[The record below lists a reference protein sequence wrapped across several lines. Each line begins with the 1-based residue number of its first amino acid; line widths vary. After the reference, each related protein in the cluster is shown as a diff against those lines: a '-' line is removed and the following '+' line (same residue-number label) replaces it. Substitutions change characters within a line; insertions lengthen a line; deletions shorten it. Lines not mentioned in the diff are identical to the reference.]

1 MTGSA
6 VLAVGAEVAQTHE
19 LVACGSLG
27 IRQRSFHLAA
37 GENLQRIGVHVGKT
51 EKICD
56 RVHPEELMTRLEN
69 ASEPICIIDEIE
81 YGNFM
86 ILLAEANCSH
96 NNIFNYVTNKLLR
109 DDPSQYYSYYMYL
122 TPEINFHLITLDD
135 NGEFT
140 CQTGGEELA
149 AIFYKG
155 YETPALHPLSYHITN
170 FGDDYAKIHIK

>member
-1 MTGSA
+1 
-6 VLAVGAEVAQTHE
+6 
-19 LVACGSLG
+19 
-27 IRQRSFHLAA
+27 
-37 GENLQRIGVHVGKT
+37 
-51 EKICD
+51 
-56 RVHPEELMTRLEN
+56 
-69 ASEPICIIDEIE
+69 
-81 YGNFM
+81 M

-140 CQTGGEELA
+140 CQSGGEELA

-170 FGDDYAKIHIK
+170 FGDDYAKVHIK